1 LTIITAGDKSFI
13 SNFQREFVMNIRVS
27 ICAFVL
33 ALFCAFLSY
42 GEEVKGNKSDD
53 MKSTLQKSDK
63 NMQGGTDKKEKS
75 KESLST
81 LIVFDMTPEK
91 GVEKGTANL
100 LVEIIMGE
108 IERSNAFKVIGQKD
122 IDKMLF
128 WETNKQLKNCTESSC
143 IMQIAGAMGAE
154 YYVESSIGTVGD
166 NYVISMKLI
175 ETMKVEIKGRSIR
188 TIVKDENKLIKEVK
202 DMVKEVL
209 NQAGIEMKGEE
220 KGKPKGE
227 VMQVRPE
234 EKVDLKAEAKV
245 ERKGG
250 GISAGSIITTAIGV
264 GIIAGGVV
272 FGLKAKDL
280 EKKADDWK
288 RGSGEDYKKIKD
300 DYETNARI
308 ANYSFI
314 GGGVVTAG
322 GVLWMILSATS
333 KGNNGERVSIYTGG
347 EGFIASYR
355 YNW

>member
-1 LTIITAGDKSFI
+1 
-13 SNFQREFVMNIRVS
+13 MNVRVS
-27 ICAFVL
+27 ICAFLIVL
-33 ALFCAFLSY
+33 FYAFLSY
-42 GEEVKGNKSDD
+42 GEEVKGNKSDNG
-53 MKSTLQKSDK
+53 KNAVQKSDK
-63 NMQGGTDKKEKS
+63 NMQGKPDKKEKS
-75 KESLST
+75 KESVPT
-81 LIVFDMTPEK
+81 LIVFEMTPEK

-143 IMQIAGAMGAE
+143 MMQIAGAMGAE

-166 NYVISMKLI
+166 SYVISMKLI

-202 DMVKEVL
+202 EMVKEIL
-209 NQAGIEMKGEE
+209 NQAGIEVKAEEKKEVEVKVEE

-234 EKVDLKAEAKV
+234 EKKDLKAEAKV

-272 FGLKAKDL
+272 LCLKAKDL

-288 RGSGEDYKKIKD
+288 RGSGDDYQKIKD

-333 KGNNGERVSIYTGG
+333 KGDNSERVSVYTEG

>member
-1 LTIITAGDKSFI
+1 
-13 SNFQREFVMNIRVS
+13 M
-27 ICAFVL
+27 
-33 ALFCAFLSY
+33 
-42 GEEVKGNKSDD
+42 
-53 MKSTLQKSDK
+53 
-63 NMQGGTDKKEKS
+63 
-75 KESLST
+75 
-81 LIVFDMTPEK
+81 
-91 GVEKGTANL
+91 
-100 LVEIIMGE
+100 
-108 IERSNAFKVIGQKD
+108 
-122 IDKMLF
+122 
-128 WETNKQLKNCTESSC
+128 
-143 IMQIAGAMGAE
+143 MQIAGAMGAE

-166 NYVISMKLI
+166 SYVISMKLI

-202 DMVKEVL
+202 EMVKEVL
-209 NQAGIEMKGEE
+209 NQAGIGVKAEE

-234 EKVDLKAEAKV
+234 EKKDLKAEAKV

-288 RGSGEDYKKIKD
+288 TGSGDDYQKIKD

-314 GGGVVTAG
+314 GGGVVKAG

-333 KGNNGERVSIYTGG
+333 KEDNGERVSIYTEGD
-347 EGFIASYR
+347 GFIATYK